1 MRMRKAAGTVAALV
15 LLVSLLTTGCAV
27 KPVINDDPESVGAG
41 RPSSSAGTTNAPDNT
56 DPTAPTDTT
65 ASTESTDASRPTG
78 STTANA
84 GTDRPGGATTTTS
97 SQGGGD
103 TQPTVSRVKA
113 QVKTVNGL
121 PRLFID
127 G

>member
-1 MRMRKAAGTVAALV
+1 MRMRKAAGRWPALV

-84 GTDRPGGATTTTS
+84 EPTARAARPPRPRRRAAAI
-97 SQGGGD
+97 
-103 TQPTVSRVKA
+103 PSR
-113 QVKTVNGL
+113 
-121 PRLFID
+121 P
-127 G
+127 